1 MKTYQVFLVVSLF
14 WYSIL
19 NAQTWQEIKR
29 FNPEQT
35 LHSIDFLDGQT
46 GYTVGALYNNSNY
59 NIHRTTDGGKT
70 WIDQNSGYTG
80 MRFMKIWYQDRDVCY
95 MSSNEGIIIK
105 TTDAGENWKTLTTG
119 TKEQIWGLYF
129 TDKNN
134 GYACG
139 SRGLIM
145 KTEDAGETWK
155 IIPNAKQN
163 LLQSIF
169 FTSKNIGFAAG
180 SNIIFKTID
189 GGENWTEIKNFPFTP
204 PADWIRKV
212 VFPSDSIG
220 YACADIGRIYKTTD
234 GGDSWKT
241 LNSGVQEALMDM
253 DFVDDKIG
261 VAVGFN
267 GTIVRTTDGGLNWH
281 IMPSPA
287 GIDHNFGIDM
297 VDANLAYIST
307 HRGKILKIQNLTSSL
322 DSKLEAMYLYPN
334 PCSDVIT
341 LSSTVDEF
349 NFIKMFSIEGQEVLH
364 VNKEDIIDGQIN
376 INDLQPG
383 TYIFAFYQEN
393 GLITQKFTKI

>member
-189 GGENWTEIKNFPFTP
+189 GGENWTEIKNFPYTP
-204 PADWIRKV
+204 PADWIRKI
-212 VFPSDSIG
+212 VFPSDRKSGSAGMPRPISI
-220 YACADIGRIYKTTD
+220 
-234 GGDSWKT
+234 W
-241 LNSGVQEALMDM
+241 
-253 DFVDDKIG
+253 
-261 VAVGFN
+261 
-267 GTIVRTTDGGLNWH
+267 
-281 IMPSPA
+281 
-287 GIDHNFGIDM
+287 
-297 VDANLAYIST
+297 
-307 HRGKILKIQNLTSSL
+307 IL
-322 DSKLEAMYLYPN
+322 
-334 PCSDVIT
+334 
-341 LSSTVDEF
+341 
-349 NFIKMFSIEGQEVLH
+349 
-364 VNKEDIIDGQIN
+364 
-376 INDLQPG
+376 
-383 TYIFAFYQEN
+383 
-393 GLITQKFTKI
+393 